1 MYKKAEITLIG
12 DEVDAVKGML
22 KERIRELNQRGKQY
36 DAWTYISVLDKIVD
50 ATRELE
56 AERDPLTHETEKLRA
71 RLAAVEA
78 LIDKHPLGGSALI
91 PATELR
97 AALDI

>member
-1 MYKKAEITLIG
+1 MTLQEQI
-12 DEVDAVKGML
+12 DRMAKTLRVPKPTNINPSQVF
-22 KERIRELNQRGKQY
+22 ERIESLR
-36 DAWTYISVLDKIVD
+36 AH
-50 ATRELE
+50 
-56 AERDPLTHETEKLRA
+56 RDHLAHETKKLRA